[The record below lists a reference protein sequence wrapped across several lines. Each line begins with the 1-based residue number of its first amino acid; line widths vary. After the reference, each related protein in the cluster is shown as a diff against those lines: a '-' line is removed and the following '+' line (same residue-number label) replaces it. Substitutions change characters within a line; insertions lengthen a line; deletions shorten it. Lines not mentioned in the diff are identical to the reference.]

1 MEEKE
6 VKFEELSEEAQ
17 SELSNGKE
25 EGVDEKKEIQND
37 YEYLLD
43 LADEKRKE
51 IAANYENIKVNVRP
65 LVLIQFPMGQP
76 ETIKAVE
83 DKLASMGYTYDNGM
97 VNIWMSDEKIVSE
110 DLINIDQP
118 L

>member
-1 MEEKE
+1 M
-6 VKFEELSEEAQ
+6 
-17 SELSNGKE
+17 
-25 EGVDEKKEIQND
+25 
-37 YEYLLD
+37 LD

-83 DKLASMGYTYDNGM
+83 DKLASIEG
-97 VNIWMSDEKIVSE
+97 KRR
-110 DLINIDQP
+110 
-118 L
+118 